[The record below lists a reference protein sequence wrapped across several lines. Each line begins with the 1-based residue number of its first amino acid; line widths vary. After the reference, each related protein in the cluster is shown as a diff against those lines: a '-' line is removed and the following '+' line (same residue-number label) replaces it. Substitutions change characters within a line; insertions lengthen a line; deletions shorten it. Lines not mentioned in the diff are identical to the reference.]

1 MTALSYCKSHLD
13 RVKKVGGVGTVVLL
27 VLGSLFAA
35 FGLFLVAAIVSRR
48 QGDSGTIIMAAVMA
62 TVIFLIPGV
71 LMFILGIRKSKTR
84 RRDSDPEQS
93 RLVRSIRRHLP
104 AEQAGLPLDKLF
116 AVVDQD
122 LSGGREFGKDV
133 VLGREWALVGDLA
146 VPIRR
151 IRGVFLQISAHR
163 TQYTYISSHII
174 TVCDDTRECG
184 TAGFLANG
192 DQATECYKALC
203 TAAPWTMRGGLEE
216 QGKLMALSPEQ
227 LSQWNSEI
235 ERRQAEMD
243 QPAR

>member
-1 MTALSYCKSHLD
+1 M
-13 RVKKVGGVGTVVLL
+13 GTVILL
-27 VLGSLFAA
+27 VLGGLFAA
-35 FGLFLVAAIVSRR
+35 FGLFLAAAIVGGR
-48 QGDSGTIIMAAVMA
+48 QGDSGTVAMAAVMA
-62 TVIFLIPGV
+62 VVIFLIPGV
-71 LMFILGIRKSKTR
+71 LMLVLGIRKLQTK
-84 RRDSDPEQS
+84 RRDSDPERS
-93 RLVRSIRRHLP
+93 RLVCSIRRHLP

-122 LSGGREFGKDV
+122 LSGGQEFGKDV
-133 VLGREWALVGDLA
+133 VLGQEWVLVGDLA

-203 TAAPWTMRGGLEE
+203 TAAPWAMRGGLNE
-216 QGKLMALSPEQ
+216 QGELMTLSPERFN
-227 LSQWNSEI
+227 QWNIEL
-235 ERRQAEMD
+235 ERRQAGMD
-243 QPAR
+243 